1 MRMTREEL
9 LRILPSAAAQADVF
23 LAPLNAAMAEFDIDS
38 PARQAAFLAQVG
50 HESRQLA
57 SLEESLNYRPQ
68 ALLDAFN
75 THSRVRFT
83 PAMAELYG
91 RTADHPADKRMIAN
105 IANANRGGNGDVA
118 SGDGWRYRGAGLIQ
132 LTFRDNH
139 VACSD
144 HFGVLRE
151 QVGAW
156 LRTPEGASRSAA
168 RYWKTNG
175 LNELADAGDFVRI
188 TIRING
194 SLRGQPERIALWDAA
209 RGVMGLA

>member
-1 MRMTREEL
+1 MTLEDL
-9 LRILPSAAAQADVF
+9 LRILPSATAKADAF
-23 LAPLNAAMAEFDIDS
+23 LAPLNAAMAEFDIDT
-38 PARQAAFLAQVG
+38 PARQAAFIAQVG
-50 HESRQLA
+50 HESRQLSA
-57 SLEESLNYRPQ
+57 LEENLNYRPQ
-68 ALLDAFN
+68 ALLDTFN

-83 PAMAELYG
+83 PEMAEQYG
-91 RTADHPADKRMIAN
+91 RTADHPADQRMIAN
-105 IANANRGGNGDVA
+105 IAYANRGGNGDVE

-139 VACSD
+139 EACAD
-144 HFGVLRE
+144 HFGILRE
-151 QVGAW
+151 QIGAW